1 VELKVQGEQRK
12 YHRANE
18 MLNLLQVGRKAPLIR
33 GIESILPKFIDKAIA
48 IVISRNAPRIDQM
61 PVDELRKMK
70 AELEKEKPVAIE
82 TGIRALERSPDW
94 LSCDQH
100 GMTLRRAFDESGVS
114 QFGPIWKTF
123 QNFSRSL
130 ENVFTRYGLKVG
142 DSFNP
147 MILHLQAVLI
157 PNRAVG
163 DAHANYCR
171 AKYRCDSLED
181 ALKEAKAREKFESA

>member
-1 VELKVQGEQRK
+1 
-12 YHRANE
+12 

-114 QFGPIWKTF
+114 QFGTIWKTF